1 MDENENKALTETN
14 DSDVTVDE
22 KSKKP
27 KKKVHAVHAISG
39 VLRLILN
46 LVALFLFFL
55 GYSIIEI
62 IKSNNEIIST
72 LLLSVFGF
80 IFSIAGGIVFL
91 IALILTI
98 IALVRLTAIA
108 ARKEKL
114 SIATKIMDVL
124 IVLLTIGNGVFIYFI
139 IAAVA

>member
-1 MDENENKALTETN
+1 MDNDENKSLTEIN
-14 DSDVTVDE
+14 DSNVTVNE
-22 KSKKP
+22 KSDKP

-55 GYSIIEI
+55 GYSIIEV
-62 IKSNNEIIST
+62 IKSNNEIVST
-72 LLLSVFGF
+72 LFLSVFGF

-114 SIATKIMDVL
+114 SIATKIMDVF